1 MKWRR
6 KKRPCLALLAGILLL
21 CTLAGG
27 SLAWLTART
36 AAMDNTFTVGQQSCE
51 IEETFDKKVKTDV
64 KVRNTGDFDAWI
76 RAAVVVN
83 WSDGAGGLAGRRPV
97 EGTDYRIEYGDDWAF
112 GADGYAYCK
121 RATAP
126 GNLTPVW
133 IVRCEPLVD
142 APEGYALEVT
152 ILAETIQ
159 SEPLAAV
166 REAWPASP
174 VTGEVVQP

>member
-1 MKWRR
+1 M
-6 KKRPCLALLAGILLL
+6 
-21 CTLAGG
+21 
-27 SLAWLTART
+27 
-36 AAMDNTFTVGQQSCE
+36 
-51 IEETFDKKVKTDV
+51 
-64 KVRNTGDFDAWI
+64 
-76 RAAVVVN
+76 
-83 WSDGAGGLAGRRPV
+83 

-121 RATAP
+121 RVTAP

-159 SEPLAAV
+159 SEPLTAV
-166 REAWPASP
+166 QEAWPASP